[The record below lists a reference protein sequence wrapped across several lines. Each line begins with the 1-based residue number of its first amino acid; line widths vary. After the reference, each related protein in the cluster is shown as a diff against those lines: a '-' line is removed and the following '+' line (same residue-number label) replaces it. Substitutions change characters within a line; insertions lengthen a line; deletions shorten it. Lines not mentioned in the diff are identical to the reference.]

1 MQALFTYGGNRKS
14 GITPNTIL
22 FGAYLSTKFYDANND
37 VGLLPLSPSDAA
49 RLIESGD
56 VDAIRSSIAALTDY
70 EAKVRSY
77 YDARVSRTSGGKRDR
92 LRSERAE
99 LTSAALEATTLL
111 KSGLLTLE
119 RKIAA
124 QATAKQDD
132 YNPATGKP
140 LTVVEKEIIR
150 ETEATK
156 QASFNP
162 NSLIIPV
169 GAALAALFFLKGH

>member
-1 MQALFTYGGNRKS
+1 MQATFTYGGNRKS
-14 GITPNTIL
+14 ALTASTIL

-49 RLIESGD
+49 SMVNGGD
-56 VDAIRSSIAALTDY
+56 VTAIRAAIAALTDY
-70 EAKVRSY
+70 EAKVRKY
-77 YDARVSRTSGGKRDR
+77 YDTRVSRTSGGKRDR
-92 LRSERAE
+92 LRAERAD
-99 LTSAALEATTLL
+99 LTGAALESLTLL

-124 QATAKQDD
+124 IATSKQDD

-140 LTVVEKEIIR
+140 LTEVEKEVLKVND
-150 ETEATK
+150 A
-156 QASFNP
+156 QASSFNP
-162 NSLIIPV
+162 TSLIIPV